1 VTNNIF
7 QTRICIGRFFRVS
20 SPVSRGRR
28 KRTVEVK
35 QIADTASLTSTVR
48 FGFRASSNNS
58 SFQRILFFRQI
69 CFSLEPFAVVPHVF
83 VRVVPVVGDSHFSV
97 GVEPAVAVAVR
108 VSLSAGTSGTPDRS
122 EPLSDALAAV
132 GIILGGSVSATTI
145 SSSFPS
151 SLSKFDDQA
160 EGADAEGQEDADD
173 NGRSDARL
181 LRVVQ

>member
-1 VTNNIF
+1 MTNDIF
-7 QTRICIGRFFRVS
+7 QTRSCIGGFFRVS

-35 QIADTASLTSTVR
+35 EIAHAASLTSTVR
-48 FGFRASSNNS
+48 FSFRASSNNS
-58 SFQRILFFRQI
+58 SFQRILFFGQI

-83 VRVVPVVGDSHFSV
+83 VRVVPVVGDGHFSV
-97 GVEPAVAVAVR
+97 GVEPAVAIAVR
-108 VSLSAGTSGTPDRS
+108 VSLFAGTSGTSDRS

-132 GIILGGSVSATTI
+132 GIILGGSVTATTI

-160 EGADAEGQEDADD
+160 EGADAERQEDADD

-181 LRVVQ
+181 LRVVK

>member
-7 QTRICIGRFFRVS
+7 QTRSCIGRFFRVS

-28 KRTVEVK
+28 KRTVEVE
-35 QIADTASLTSTVR
+35 QIANTASLTSTVR

-58 SFQRILFFRQI
+58 SFQRILFFGQI
-69 CFSLEPFAVVPHVF
+69 CFPLKPFTVVPHIL

-108 VSLSAGTSGTPDRS
+108 VSLFAGTSGTSDRS

-132 GIILGGSVSATTI
+132 GIIFCGSFSATTI

-173 NGRSDARL
+173 NGRSDPRL